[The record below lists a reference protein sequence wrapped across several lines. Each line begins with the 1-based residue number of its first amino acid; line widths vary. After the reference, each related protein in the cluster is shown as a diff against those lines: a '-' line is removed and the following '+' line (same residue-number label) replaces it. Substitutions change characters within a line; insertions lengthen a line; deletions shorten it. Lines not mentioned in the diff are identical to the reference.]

1 MTRLAGRVAII
12 TGAASGIGLATT
24 KLFAAEGAR
33 VATID
38 IVGADRAAEEARA
51 AGAPDAFAHAADV
64 SDLRSASEGIARIIE
79 RWRRIDILM
88 TAAAIFVGKRLADTS
103 AEEWDHTFAVNVR
116 GTFLWVKE
124 SLPLMVTGGRGSI
137 ITLASEVALAGG
149 RNAASYVASK
159 GAILSLTRSVAVDY
173 AAAGIRA
180 NTLVPGGI
188 ETPFLERSFAQTKDP
203 AAAATASRA
212 RHAMGRFGL
221 PEEVARAALFLACDE
236 SSFTTG
242 SELRVDGGKLAV

>member
-12 TGAASGIGLATT
+12 TGAASGIGLATA

-33 VATID
+33 IAAID
-38 IVGADRAAEEARA
+38 LAGAEFAAEEARA
-51 AGAPDAFAHAADV
+51 AGAPDVFAHAADV
-64 SDLRSASEGIARIIE
+64 SEFKSAMEGTAHIVE
-79 RWRRIDILM
+79 RWGRIDVLV
-88 TAAAIFVGKRLADTS
+88 TAAAIFVGKRLGDTS
-103 AEEWDHTFAVNVR
+103 SEEWDRTFAVNVR

-124 SLPLMVTGGRGSI
+124 TLPLMIAAGRGSI
-137 ITLASEVALAGG
+137 IAVASEVALAGG
-149 RNAASYVASK
+149 RNAAAYVASK

-173 AAAGIRA
+173 AAAGVRA

-188 ETPFLERSFAQTKDP
+188 ETPFLERSFTQSGDP
-203 AAAATASRA
+203 AAAAAASRA

-221 PEEVARAALFLACDE
+221 PEEVARAALFLASDE

-242 SELRVDGGKLAV
+242 SEVRVDGGKLAA